1 MRRSQHSVGRA
12 PSWGHWGR
20 RQHLLRGP
28 AWSAG
33 RWQMLEKF
41 KQKEQKV
48 EKLQQEIKR
57 IKACPPLS
65 PYSPASLHP
74 SPVSRIPSSAS
85 TPACA
90 RACALTGWTSKP
102 VMPSLLRSWCT
113 RAADACRQRGG
124 SAMRCVAGIWS
135 GRGAHGRVLSGGCS
149 NACGRACCRRRSR
162 SAMG

>member
-57 IKACPPLS
+57 IKACPRYCPTHLPLFILH
-65 PYSPASLHP
+65 PYPASHPLHP
-74 SPVSRIPSSAS
+74 PPLARVHVPPRDGPVRRL
-85 TPACA
+85 C
-90 RACALTGWTSKP
+90 R
-102 VMPSLLRSWCT
+102 RSWCT
-113 RAADACRQRGG
+113 RAAGACRQRGG
-124 SAMRCVAGIWS
+124 SAMGCVAGIWS

>member
-90 RACALTGWTSKP
+90 RACAPTGWTSTP
-102 VMPSLLRSWCT
+102 VVPSLLVHAGGR
-113 RAADACRQRGG
+113 RVQAKGRIGDALRGG
-124 SAMRCVAGIWS
+124 NMERP
-135 GRGAHGRVLSGGCS
+135 
-149 NACGRACCRRRSR
+149 RRSR
-162 SAMG
+162 KGTLGWVL